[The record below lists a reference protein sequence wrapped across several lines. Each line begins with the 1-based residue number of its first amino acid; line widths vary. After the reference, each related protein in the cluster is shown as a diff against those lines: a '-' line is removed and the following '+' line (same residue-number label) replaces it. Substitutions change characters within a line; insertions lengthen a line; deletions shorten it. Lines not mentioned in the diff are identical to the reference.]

1 MLTPILNTDK
11 LILWSIREEDAEEI
25 FKCWMDDEE
34 VSRYML
40 CKASDDVKEAKEFV
54 RFELGNLDNPNWNC
68 WIIVLKASAAIIG
81 TCLLLYND
89 EEMHWDVSYN
99 LGKRYWSKGYV
110 TESMKKVMCYA
121 KNTLGI
127 KECATAHAIE
137 NPSSGRVLEKLGFKY
152 EKEVPYV
159 YSMGEL
165 ETTGKYYSWTAVSA

>member
-1 MLTPILNTDK
+1 
-11 LILWSIREEDAEEI
+11 
-25 FKCWMDDEE
+25 
-34 VSRYML
+34 
-40 CKASDDVKEAKEFV
+40 
-54 RFELGNLDNPNWNC
+54 
-68 WIIVLKASAAIIG
+68 VL
-81 TCLLLYND
+81 
-89 EEMHWDVSYN
+89 
-99 LGKRYWSKGYV
+99 R
-110 TESMKKVMCYA
+110 